1 MLAPAG
7 GGSVE
12 RREETM
18 RSFRRVLA
26 VAAAVAMITILA
38 GSTALGSERKTFIG
52 VKDCVNFPPVCVFT
66 EANLK
71 VLRGASA
78 YYTAIQDFGDHIY
91 SPITIKAT
99 DRKHSTATG
108 QCTFY
113 YAGPK
118 GGTGHCEYWSGT
130 AKLAGFHAMFQIQAT
145 TGSLFSVKGP
155 YWFDRQD
162 DDSDQD

>member
-1 MLAPAG
+1 MTRFRGHHMLARAG

-12 RREETM
+12 RGEETM
-18 RSFRRVLA
+18 RSLPRVLA

-118 GGTGHCEYWSGT
+118 GGTGHCETG
-130 AKLAGFHAMFQIQAT
+130 AGPPSWR
-145 TGSLFSVKGP
+145 GSTRCSRSKRLQGP
-155 YWFDRQD
+155 CSR
-162 DDSDQD
+162 